1 MKALITGA
9 SSGIGREIARQLSAM
24 GIDVILVARRMTRL
38 QELKEELEGNVQIIC
53 MDLRDALS
61 CRMLYERLRA
71 EDIDILVNNAGFGV
85 YGAFDETDLDKELS
99 MIDVNVR
106 AVHILTKLFLR
117 DFIARDYGYILNV
130 ASIAGYLPGPLMAG
144 YYASKAYVL
153 RLSEAIYGE
162 LRRKKSN
169 VHITA
174 LCPGPVQTEF
184 NQVANVRFRIKGKK
198 ASDVAYQA
206 INGMFG
212 ERRVV
217 IPGMLMKCARLLTRV
232 TPTRLQLRT
241 SYFIQHRKTKQ

>member
-61 CRMLYERLRA
+61 CRMLYERLRE

-85 YGAFDETDLDKELS
+85 YGAFDETDLDKELA

-184 NQVANVRFRIKGKK
+184 NQVANVRFWIKGKK

-232 TPTRLQLRT
+232 TPPRLQLRT

>member
-61 CRMLYERLRA
+61 CRMLYERLRE

-85 YGAFDETDLDKELS
+85 YGAFDETDLDKELA

-206 INGMFG
+206 INGLFG
-212 ERRVV
+212 ERLVV
-217 IPGMLMKCARLLTRV
+217 SPGMLMKCARLLTRV

>member
-61 CRMLYERLRA
+61 CRMLYERLRE

-85 YGAFDETDLDKELS
+85 YGAFDETDLDKELA

-106 AVHILTKLFLR
+106 AVHILTKLVLR

-184 NQVANVRFRIKGKK
+184 NQVANVRFWIKGKK

>member
-61 CRMLYERLRA
+61 CRMLYERLRE

-85 YGAFDETDLDKELS
+85 YGAFDETDLDKELA

-174 LCPGPVQTEF
+174 LCPGPVQT
-184 NQVANVRFRIKGKK
+184 
-198 ASDVAYQA
+198 
-206 INGMFG
+206 
-212 ERRVV
+212 
-217 IPGMLMKCARLLTRV
+217 
-232 TPTRLQLRT
+232 
-241 SYFIQHRKTKQ
+241 

>member
-53 MDLRDALS
+53 MDLCDALS
-61 CRMLYERLRA
+61 CRMLYERLRE

-85 YGAFDETDLDKELS
+85 YGAFDETDLDKELA

-217 IPGMLMKCARLLTRV
+217 IPGMLMKCAWLLTRV

>member
-217 IPGMLMKCARLLTRV
+217 IPGMLMKCERLLTRV

>member
-9 SSGIGREIARQLSAM
+9 SSGIGREIAKQLSQM
-24 GIDVILVARRMTRL
+24 GIEVILVARRMTRL
-38 QELKEELEGNVQIIC
+38 QELKEELDGPVKIIS
-53 MDLRDALS
+53 MDLADEMS
-61 CRMLYERLRA
+61 CKMLYERLKE

-85 YGAFDETDLDKELS
+85 YGFFDETDLERELE
-99 MIDVNVR
+99 MLNVNVK

-130 ASIAGYLPGPLMAG
+130 ASLAGYVPGPLMAS

-162 LRRKKSN
+162 LKRKKCN

-174 LCPGPVQTEF
+174 LCPGPVPTEF
-184 NQVANVRFRIKGKK
+184 NQVANVHFFMKGMK
-198 ASDVAYQA
+198 AGKVAEQA
-206 INGMFG
+206 IAGMFE

-217 IPGMLMKCARLLTRV
+217 VPGWLMKCGRALARI
-232 TPTRLQLRT
+232 TPVRLQLSA
-241 SYFIQHRKTKQ
+241 SYFIQQRKTKS

>member
-38 QELKEELEGNVQIIC
+38 QELKEELEGHVQIIC

-61 CRMLYERLRA
+61 CRMLYERLRE

>member
-61 CRMLYERLRA
+61 CRMLYERLRE

-85 YGAFDETDLDKELS
+85 YGAFDETDLDKELA

-144 YYASKAYVL
+144 YYAS
-153 RLSEAIYGE
+153 YGE

-206 INGMFG
+206 IKGMFG

>member
-38 QELKEELEGNVQIIC
+38 QELKEELEGHVQIIC

-61 CRMLYERLRA
+61 CRMLYERLRE

-85 YGAFDETDLDKELS
+85 YGAFDETDLDKELA

-217 IPGMLMKCARLLTRV
+217 IPGMLMKCERLLTRV

>member
-61 CRMLYERLRA
+61 CRMLYERLRE

-85 YGAFDETDLDKELS
+85 YGAFDETDLDKELA

-198 ASDVAYQA
+198 AFSVFVNMD
-206 INGMFG
+206 
-212 ERRVV
+212 
-217 IPGMLMKCARLLTRV
+217 
-232 TPTRLQLRT
+232 
-241 SYFIQHRKTKQ
+241 SSKTLKYTQNYLKKQVDEMD